1 MFERILAAVDESARA
16 AQVMRVGRALAQESR
31 GALVVLR
38 VRPEAP
44 DRDRVTDDDAA
55 LAEQT
60 IALRTSGIA
69 AHYLVHLGH
78 PERQIIETAL
88 RQRSTLIIIA
98 AREHGP
104 RLTPRHR
111 MTARLAAQA
120 PAPLLVLPERA
131 AQEMAAT
138 AEFDDFGPTDAP
150 IVVALDGSPLAER
163 ALPFAAEFAARL
175 GHPLAL
181 LHVASPLRNQEELAK
196 AWSYVEDVRHRV
208 REHIS
213 RDLTIDTQVVVGA
226 PVDELL
232 WAVEGRRAG
241 AIVMT
246 AHGRHESHSNRA
258 SAITLDA
265 VRKLRIPALIIPTP
279 VLALN
284 DGAREEISTDT
295 PTREG

>member
-1 MFERILAAVDESARA
+1 MFERILAAVDESSRA
-16 AQVMRVGRALAQESR
+16 AQVMRVGRALAQESH

-38 VRPEAP
+38 VRPQAP

-60 IALRTSGIA
+60 IALRASGIA
-69 AHYLVHLGH
+69 AHYLVHLGR
-78 PERQIIETAL
+78 PERQIVETAL

-120 PAPLLVLPERA
+120 PAPLLVLPGRA
-131 AQEMAAT
+131 DQEAAT
-138 AEFDDFGPTDAP
+138 KAAFGDFGPPDAP

-163 ALPFAAEFAARL
+163 ALPFAAELAARL

-181 LHVASPLRNQEELAK
+181 LHVASPLRNQEQLAR
-196 AWSYVEDVRHRV
+196 AWSYVEGARHRV
-208 REHIS
+208 RERIS

-246 AHGRHESHSNRA
+246 AHGQHEDHSSRA
-258 SAITLDA
+258 SAITLGA

-284 DGAREEISTDT
+284 DGSQEEVATDT
-295 PTREG
+295 PKSEG